1 MRRRKDPFL
10 PKDRIDDKAQDA
22 LDALDRIKKKG
33 LSKELRA
40 NIVKVKNDLH
50 DILRDNHHQA

>member
-1 MRRRKDPFL
+1 MPKCPNL
-10 PKDRIDDKAQDA
+10 PKERIDDKAQDA
-22 LDALDRIKKKG
+22 LDNLDRIKKKG

-50 DILRDNHHQA
+50 DILRDNHHQV